1 VTVGVLDRLQ
11 RKYPAAGYPLAVV
24 YKFFED
30 FGGALPT
37 HRIIGDAPGSE
48 AGALPITRFSSVA

>member
-48 AGALPITRFSSVA
+48 AGALPITRCS

>member
-30 FGGALPT
+30 FGEDPSQPT
-37 HRIIGDAPGSE
+37 G
-48 AGALPITRFSSVA
+48 

>member
-24 YKFFED
+24 YKFFEFFED

-37 HRIIGDAPGSE
+37 HRKIGDAPGSE
-48 AGALPITRFSSVA
+48 AGALPITRCS